1 MGRGLGSMVVLV
13 LLLVWGAPSAGARGS
28 RHCAF
33 SLSPMARH
41 GRVVEAELRPLGCFG
56 SERAARDIAAEDSLV
71 LIGREFNGSSY
82 AGSSN
87 DYFAP
92 DTCQGNIYEVAYVG
106 DAWNDKFQSG
116 KGFGGCDHNKKF
128 VASNFGGDS
137 LTCTPN
143 CTSYGSLS
151 NEVSSLRWRP

>member
-1 MGRGLGSMVVLV
+1 MVMLA
-13 LLLVWGAPSAGARGS
+13 LLLVWGAPSAGARGP

-33 SLSPMARH
+33 SLRPTGRR
-41 GRVVEAELRPLGCFG
+41 GRVVEATLQRLGCFG
-56 SERAARDIAAEDSLV
+56 AERGARQVGAEDGLV
-71 LIGREFNGSSY
+71 LIGTEFNGSSY

-128 VASNFGGDS
+128 VGSNFSGAS